1 MVYRTSFRLVPLFLL
16 GALLA
21 AACTAPAGDISAEAF
36 ESLPEGVEVSYE
48 DSSIEFT
55 DVVQSIGSGE
65 WVVGAF
71 TLTISA
77 ETEIEPGIAEG
88 DLVRVHAILTGEG
101 NFVAREISFASN
113 DDEAAMPE
121 DQDSSEEHENGFFG
135 DELEFIGVVEAM
147 GETSWTVAGQAI
159 LVTPETEIKDL
170 IAAGDLVK
178 VHAFLSET
186 GELTAREIELTDE
199 SDPNSDEG
207 DSDDDLKFVGV
218 VESIDGEMWVIDS
231 QTFQVDPTTEI
242 DEGIVVGDTVEVYLF
257 LTSDSLTIVREISL
271 EDDFNAE
278 SDDLD
283 DDEFEDEDEDDDLDD
298 DDDSD
303 AFESDDSLDDDSSDH
318 D

>member
-21 AACTAPAGDISAEAF
+21 AACTAPAGDFSAEAF
-36 ESLPEGVEVSYE
+36 ESLPEGVEISYE

-113 DDEAAMPE
+113 DEAAMPE
-121 DQDSSEEHENGFFG
+121 DQDSSEEHEDGFFG
-135 DELEFIGVVEAM
+135 DELEFIGIVEAM
-147 GETSWTVAGQAI
+147 GETSWTVAGQTI
-159 LVTPETEIKDL
+159 LVTPETEIKDFL
-170 IAAGDLVK
+170 ATGDLVK

-199 SDPNSDEG
+199 SALDSDEG

-218 VESIDGEMWVIDS
+218 VESIDGETWVIDG
-231 QTFQVDPTTEI
+231 QTFQVDPAAEI
-242 DEGIVVGDTVEVYLF
+242 DEGIMVGDTVEVYLF
-257 LTSDSLTIVREISL
+257 LTSDGLTIVREISL
-271 EDDFNAE
+271 DDDFNAE

-298 DDDSD
+298 DDHSD
-303 AFESDDSLDDDSSDH
+303 ASESDDSLDDDSSDH